1 MTSDSEVEFEKFV
14 RDVEPR
20 LRRALV
26 ACYGPDRG
34 REATVDALAWAWE
47 HRTQL
52 ETVSSPVPHL
62 FRVGQSTTRRG
73 MTRALIERPTTDE
86 PWVEPEL
93 ARASQPPRSAGGSS

>member
-26 ACYGPDRG
+26 ARYGPDRG

-52 ETVSSPVPHL
+52 ETVSSPVPQPL
-62 FRVGQSTTRRG
+62 PG
-73 MTRALIERPTTDE
+73 RAEHDS
-86 PWVEPEL
+86 
-93 ARASQPPRSAGGSS
+93 ARHDP